1 MGRFRI
7 AALVSACLLLVACGG
22 TTKQSIRGA
31 TANRLA
37 SASHAVALALQR
49 GDSCGA
55 ATKARALRRQVAG
68 AIASGA
74 IPGSLAAS
82 ARTTSSHL
90 ASSIVCTPAPPPPAG
105 PRPVTVT
112 CPQIA
117 ARKQALEQE
126 KHSGDK
132 HKKDPGEADGRHQ
145 IDEQEHALD
154 QRGTR
159 CK

>member
-22 TTKQSIRGA
+22 TTKQSIRSA

-105 PRPVTVT
+105 PVTVT
-112 CPQIA
+112 CPQIV

-126 KHSGDK
+126 KRSGDK

-154 QRGTR
+154 QRGKS

>member
-7 AALVSACLLLVACGG
+7 AALVSACLVLVACGG
-22 TTKQSIRGA
+22 TTEQSIRGA

-74 IPGSLAAS
+74 IPSSLAAS

-90 ASSIVCTPAPPPPAG
+90 ASSIVCTPAPPPPTG
-105 PRPVTVT
+105 PGPVTVT
-112 CPQIA
+112 CPQH
-117 ARKQALEQE
+117 EQE

-132 HKKDPGEADGRHQ
+132 HKKDPGEADGRQQ
-145 IDEQEHALD
+145 IDEQEHAVD
-154 QRGTR
+154 QRGKS